1 MVKDKIVG
9 RKKEVLRILTE
20 NTGATV
26 SDLSEQLSVSV
37 VTIRNDLESLADSGY
52 IIRTRGGGVPAFH
65 PSILERQKAMFA
77 QKAEIAKAAAD
88 MVTDGDRVMIVAGT
102 TMALIPRFLLG
113 KRDVHIVTN
122 STLLLP
128 YVRINPSLHVTLVGG
143 HFLASAEAMVGP
155 IAIRQINEFHVRLA
169 FLGTDGFS
177 LEKGFTAHQMEV
189 AEVVKQMAGQAEETV
204 LCADSSKYGNTGF
217 AHILPLTEVSLIITD
232 DRLAP
237 EAGADLEASGISVT
251 RVKD

>member
-1 MVKDKIVG
+1 MVINQASG

-20 NTGATV
+20 NSGVTV
-26 SDLSEQLSVSV
+26 ADLSDQLSVSV

-65 PSILERQKAMFA
+65 PNILERQKAMSSA
-77 QKAEIAKAAAD
+77 KAEIAKAAAD
-88 MVTDGDRVMIVAGT
+88 RVTDGDRVMIVAGT
-102 TMALIPRFLLG
+102 TTSLIPRFLLG

-128 YVRINPSLHVTLVGG
+128 YVRINPSLNVTLVGG
-143 HFLASAEAMVGP
+143 HFLPSAEAMVGP
-155 IAIRQINEFHVRLA
+155 IAIRQLKEFHVNTA
-169 FLGTDGFS
+169 FLGTDGFC

-189 AEVVKQMAGQAEETV
+189 AEVVKEMAAQAQERI
-204 LCADSSKYGNTGF
+204 LCVDSSKYGKAGF

-232 DRLAP
+232 SQLADNSR
-237 EAGADLEASGISVT
+237 ADLEAAGISVT
-251 RVKD
+251 QV

>member
-1 MVKDKIVG
+1 MVIDQVSG

-20 NTGATV
+20 HTGATV

-37 VTIRNDLESLADSGY
+37 VTIRTDLESLADSGY
-52 IIRTRGGGVPAFH
+52 IIRTRGGGIPAFH
-65 PSILERQKAMFA
+65 PSILERQKTMFS

-102 TMALIPRFLLG
+102 TTALIPRFLLG

-128 YVRINPSLHVTLVGG
+128 YVRINPSLNVTLVGG
-143 HFLASAEAMVGP
+143 HFLSSAEAMVGP
-155 IAIRQINEFHVRLA
+155 IAMGQIKAFHVRLA

-189 AEVVKQMAGQAEETV
+189 AEVVKQMAAQAQESV
-204 LCADSSKYGNTGF
+204 LCADSSKYGKAGF
-217 AHILPLTEVSLIITD
+217 AHILPLTDVSLIMTD
-232 DRLAP
+232 GQLAP
-237 EAGADLEASGISVT
+237 SGEAELEAAGISVT
-251 RVKD
+251 QV

>member
-1 MVKDKIVG
+1 MVIDQVSG

-20 NTGATV
+20 HTGATV

-37 VTIRNDLESLADSGY
+37 VTIRTDLESLADSGY
-52 IIRTRGGGVPAFH
+52 IIRTRGGGIPAFH
-65 PSILERQKAMFA
+65 PSILERQKTMFS

-102 TMALIPRFLLG
+102 TTALIPRFLLG

-128 YVRINPSLHVTLVGG
+128 YVRINPSLNVTLVGG
-143 HFLASAEAMVGP
+143 HFLSSAEAMVGP
-155 IAIRQINEFHVRLA
+155 IAMGQIKAFHVRLA

-189 AEVVKQMAGQAEETV
+189 AEVVKQMAAQAQESV
-204 LCADSSKYGNTGF
+204 LCADSSKYGKAGF
-217 AHILPLTEVSLIITD
+217 AHILPLTDVSLIMTD
-232 DRLAP
+232 GQLAP
-237 EAGADLEASGISVT
+237 SGKTELEAAGISVT
-251 RVKD
+251 QV